1 MHAMKD
7 RERKHLHRGRKG
19 RHGRPINKTTF
30 LFLELGRVMQTN
42 PVVVGKYTQ
51 TKQRWLKGKIVKSGH
66 RHYKKT
72 FIVPRTRGG
81 EGKQGKNMKG
91 KT

>member
-1 MHAMKD
+1 MFTRD
-7 RERKHLHRGRKG
+7 RERKHLHHGRRG

-51 TKQRWLKGKIVKSGH
+51 TKQMWLKGKIVKSGH
-66 RHYKKT
+66 GRRYKKT
-72 FIVPRTRGG
+72 STVPRTGVEKTG
-81 EGKQGKNMKG
+81 EEHEKK
-91 KT
+91 